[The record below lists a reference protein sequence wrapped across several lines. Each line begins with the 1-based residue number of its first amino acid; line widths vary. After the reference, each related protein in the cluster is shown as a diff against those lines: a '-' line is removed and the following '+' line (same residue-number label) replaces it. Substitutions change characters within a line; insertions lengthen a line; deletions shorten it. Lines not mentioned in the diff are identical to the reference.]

1 MFSAILDAINRVT
14 SPENGVELIL
24 SWDHAILFEQ
34 VRRRFYPII
43 LLNNSIEQLWR
54 MLSSCIQF
62 YNLQEDGQN
71 WKLTCYSL
79 TWNYVINFNYCGG
92 SLKDRSFRVFKD
104 FTSVTELFIDFLRFF
119 DGELKIANMWFLIQ
133 FYDIPTLIF

>member
-43 LLNNSIEQLWR
+43 LLNNSIEQL
-54 MLSSCIQF
+54 
-62 YNLQEDGQN
+62 
-71 WKLTCYSL
+71 
-79 TWNYVINFNYCGG
+79 
-92 SLKDRSFRVFKD
+92 
-104 FTSVTELFIDFLRFF
+104 
-119 DGELKIANMWFLIQ
+119 
-133 FYDIPTLIF
+133 